1 MRARVVDADCDEIE
15 RLRARVVEQG
25 HKIDRLTADLAAAA
39 RTDPLTGL
47 PNRIRLDED
56 LATMQGRMDRY
67 GHQACVAMFDVDHL
81 KRVNEQFGH
90 AKGDVILREVAA
102 VLAGALRAGDVAYR
116 SGGPEFVALFP
127 EIDATRGR
135 SAAERVRQLVEK
147 AGIAHPGS
155 AYGVVTVSVGVA
167 ASAGQPVTPISELVV
182 RADRSLRIAKALG
195 RNRVEID
202 PGDRCGRQARGEHRT
217 GWRNDSGGRA
227 GRETDPADG
236 IGAASGPAPGVGALS
251 V

>member
-1 MRARVVDADCDEIE
+1 MRARMVDADGDEIE

-25 HKIDRLTADLAAAA
+25 QKIDRLTALLEAAA

-81 KRVNEQFGH
+81 KRVNEQFGQ
-90 AKGDVILREVAA
+90 AKGDLILREVAA
-102 VLAGALRAGDVAYR
+102 VVAGALRAGDVAYR

-147 AGIAHPGS
+147 AAIAHPGS
-155 AYGVVTVSVGVA
+155 AYGIVTVSVGVA
-167 ASAGQPVTPISELVV
+167 ATAGQPVSPISELIV
-182 RADRSLRIAKALG
+182 RAERSLRIAKALG
-195 RNRVEID
+195 RNRVAID
-202 PGDRCGRQARGEHRT
+202 TGHR
-217 GWRNDSGGRA
+217 S
-227 GRETDPADG
+227 GRETDPADR
-236 IGAASGPAPGVGALS
+236 IGAGSGRAPGVWALS